1 MVRRSEPLLLTFGI
15 RANYEIKLSLT
26 IFQIFHKDHCNL
38 KVRLF
43 IFGKRSNQ
51 FRKYLLQT
59 FGQNNLGIRVMSCFE
74 ISKPQHY

>member
-38 KVRLF
+38 KVRLEMVKP
-43 IFGKRSNQ
+43 IHKVIAS
-51 FRKYLLQT
+51 T
-59 FGQNNLGIRVMSCFE
+59 FWAE
-74 ISKPQHY
+74 ISWN